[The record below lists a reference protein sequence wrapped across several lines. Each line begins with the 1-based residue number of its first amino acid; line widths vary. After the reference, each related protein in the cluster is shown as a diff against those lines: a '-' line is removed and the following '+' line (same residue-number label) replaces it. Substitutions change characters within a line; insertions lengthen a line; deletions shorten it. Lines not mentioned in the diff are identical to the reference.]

1 MHVAH
6 FRLQN
11 SPSKLEIAVAWTALL
26 KDYVGSSSVSF
37 LATGYTSLDDPTCIS
52 LQIDEQE
59 KIDQLSKSLQA
70 QLSQPSLS
78 TTIDELSAFQ
88 THLHIDNKHSQ
99 KTNGHT
105 HWKETDH
112 SNGDNFSRLS
122 NSNID
127 LTVKCTILDHE
138 KEVKVVAIP
147 HTTLSSSAQALRI
160 LHQFEHT
167 LRQVNALAEKSEHL
181 VYEIDTASEWD
192 INSVWKWNST
202 VSTPEP
208 RTVLDVFAEH
218 VARRPNFPAVNAW
231 DGDFTYAELDD
242 LSTVF
247 GLRLANEVALGPGN
261 IVPLCFEKS
270 KWTPVAMLSVIKT
283 GAAFTLIDENLPNDR
298 LRQIAKLVKQ
308 ETILAL
314 SSGSQK
320 HRAQLMASRVI
331 IVDSN
336 FLETTYAL
344 STKARAQIHATPDSL
359 LYIVFTSGSTGV
371 PKAIMLSHNNMCTF
385 VTLSGALSDLTPRS
399 RILALSSYA
408 YDVSL
413 GDAFISL
420 LTGACLCIP
429 SSWECKNNVDQV
441 VENYKVTRLMTTPS
455 ISKTLRPSDSP
466 SLEVLVLCGEPC
478 SEDALARWR
487 GSRTRIINS
496 YGPAECTVETV
507 ANYNV
512 LMSRKPNVIG
522 KGLGACW
529 IVDPVDHGRLAPVGG
544 IGELVLEGPL
554 VGLGYLHDEE
564 TTKKKFLDHAPWLEN
579 GLPGLANERKARLY
593 RSGDLVRYTDDGD
606 IEYIG
611 RGDLQVKIRGQRVEL
626 GEVSAHLQEFIPS
639 SIQWCPEVVK
649 LESGAELLVVFLV
662 INTTNESKDQIS
674 KRLRTLVDRV
684 NTELQTRLPPSM
696 VPSAYAQIDSIPLSL
711 SGKVDHRRLKQL
723 GLSLPTS
730 QWIVWQNKPLAE
742 PSTNGSSYSPLNDEK
757 LSNGKYRVNGSP
769 RDSREVKDPQNRNE
783 VNSQEQH
790 NKLERLKRVW
800 SDILHVDIT
809 LIHDSD
815 TFFAHGG
822 ESLSAI
828 KVVSA
833 ASKVGIQLDVAT
845 IFGYPQ
851 LSVLSTKAKWS
862 QASFPEP
869 LARFSLVNSKD
880 GLTEISSLCGIEID
894 DIEDAYPCTPLQE
907 GLISA
912 ESSNSTN
919 YVGRG
924 TFALPKDIDIERFA
938 QAWQRVTGVHSILR
952 TRIVDT
958 DSNGLLQV
966 VLRDGPVFGGIQTQ
980 PLASYL
986 KDDSQKKLGLGTE
999 LCRWGIVRHLGL
1011 SYLVL
1016 TMHHAIYD
1024 GWTLPRLGQEVFRAY
1039 SGVRIQPS
1047 VGFNVFVKHV
1057 MSIPYKQA
1065 EEFWTHQL
1073 ANPERAASFPPLRN
1087 GVREPRADSVVSK
1100 SVHVPSNANQ
1110 DTSIPSL
1117 LRAAWALLVSKLS
1130 GNDDVVFGAT
1140 VSGRNVAI
1148 HGIEDLLSPTIST
1161 IPVRVRIESSDS
1173 VNNFVKAVQNQALE
1187 AMPFEN
1193 LGLHNIRR
1201 FNATTREGSKFQTL
1215 FIVDPP
1221 GESIINISKSL
1232 SPSAQELKETLEQLD
1247 DTLSATL
1254 SNFNEYS
1261 LMIIITQK
1269 NEQLQIK
1276 ASYDSRILNHADA
1289 NLLLDQFVN
1298 VAEQLG
1304 RSNNVKHSLRDLKL
1318 ASVSD
1323 IEKIWQWNEYISPGV
1338 KESVHRII
1346 GKTISLQP
1354 EAQAIAAWDGNA
1366 NFSEL
1371 DELSSNLC
1379 YSLQRKGIG
1388 RGSLVPICMEKSMWA
1403 TVAMLAI
1410 LKTGAA
1416 FVAMD
1421 IISQPKKRLEI
1432 IVDQIKATCI
1442 VTTSQTTDLA
1452 KQLCEEVI
1460 VCDHKSQY
1468 LTVGTNDTFKQDA
1481 QSQPSDTAF
1490 VVFTSGSTGIP
1501 KGIIITHENFS
1512 TTIAHHAREL
1522 KLTKDSRI
1530 FDFASYSFDIA
1541 VHNALMALSVG
1552 GCLCIPSEQDR
1563 KNDIEG
1569 SFKRLQA
1576 NWADITPSVARL
1588 IDPSAVPALQTLVLS
1603 GEVVSKDIVQKWGKK
1618 VHLINAYGPAECQ
1631 ICTVNG
1637 TIAGGDNAA
1646 DIGRGVACATW
1657 IVDIGTNNL
1666 TPIGAIGELVIE
1678 GPIVSPGYLNDSNH
1692 SFIRDPLWL
1701 TEGSTSVPGRK
1712 GFVYRTGDLARYR
1725 PNGTI
1730 VYMGRA
1736 SMQAKLHGQRIE
1748 LSEVEFYVKKAD
1760 TSLKEVIADVVD
1772 IGGTN
1777 ILTAFIV
1784 ASNDGH
1790 AMSLEKDVTLTVE
1803 PIPPPPG
1810 LNRALKSDLPSY
1822 MIPGLFLQIS
1832 HIPLTTTRKVDRNL
1846 LKERVS
1852 GISRDQIHDLTRY
1865 EAGTGE
1871 TTLTPQQL
1879 DLAQIWSNV
1888 LKTDIAKIAG
1898 HSDFFQLGGDSISA
1912 MRLVKYS
1919 QKMGLSF
1926 TVADVF
1932 RHSQLQELS
1941 SLVTEVVEKESIANK
1956 IQPFSLVPGKSVDS
1970 LVSTAAT
1977 VCNVSRDAIMDVY
1990 PCTAFQEAVF
2000 ALTASNLSAYVQH
2013 TLLRF
2018 GDDLNIERVLE
2029 AWNAVIGATDILR
2042 TRIVQSEDAQLFQVV
2057 VRQKEQPWKWYSS
2070 TKEYIHKI
2078 AKIPMG
2084 LGNELSRFGVVHDN
2098 STTPPS
2104 YVLIWT
2110 MHHAV
2115 YDAWTMDII
2124 LRQVSDYYHSQ
2135 GLNTITPSYNIF
2147 VDFLQRQEGTSAKWW
2162 RNYLSGASNA
2172 SFFPKTPMSLVGSS
2186 INSLTRKEFDL
2197 PQIIPPGYSPAVL
2210 LRAAW
2215 AIVMARHT
2223 SSEAVVFGETR
2234 LGRNIPV
2241 KDMDK
2246 IPGPTIASAPIL
2258 LRVDREQAIKSLL
2271 DTVRE
2276 DGLQMQE
2283 FEHLGLQNISRVSED
2298 ARAACNFQTL
2308 LVFLEAED
2316 RVDGDS
2322 IFRVDDTIDDI
2333 RNFNNNHLLIYLS
2346 LTRTSLVT
2354 QAVFQEHAISKGYVD
2369 LVLNQL
2375 HSTFFAICDLP
2386 LHTLVREL
2394 DVASEQDLAQ
2404 IWEWNATPAKTV
2416 DAFIHELIAQNA
2428 QDHPDKLAVVGHD
2441 GQMTYKQ
2448 LDQYSNNLA
2457 AQLIARGVGLNTFVP
2472 LCFEK
2477 SFLVP
2482 AAMLAVIKT
2491 GAAFWVMD
2499 VSYPESRLKLI
2510 TEALGAQLLL
2520 SSPSQVALA
2529 QRLGKDVLA
2538 VNENSYQD
2546 DSALKTHPIIEAS
2559 PRDTDRL
2566 MYVCFT
2572 SGSTGVPKGVK
2583 VTHKNLAS
2591 AAVAQTQEL
2600 DFDCEDRVYDF
2611 SSHAFDANI
2620 WHFYLGF
2627 VMGACVCIPS
2637 LEERTSNL
2645 AGSITAF
2652 KSTALFLTPSVAR
2665 TLDPKDVP
2673 TVKRLY
2679 LGGEAVTPLDVSMW
2693 KDSLELWGAYGPT
2706 ETTPLCIF
2714 TRLFTP
2720 ESASNIGRGVGV
2732 RSWVVNPSNHEEL
2745 VAIGA
2750 VGEMVNEGPL
2760 VTSGYHNL
2768 PEKTAKVFI
2777 EDPEFLQLGFKSRW
2791 GRRGRLYK
2799 TGDLVRYCYDGT
2811 LQYLGRADTQVKLR
2825 GQRVE
2830 FGEIEYHLKRA
2841 LPHVSTICDVVVHPS
2856 SGRPMLVAF
2865 CALSAADTLDK
2876 HSTRVYL
2883 SKQLPPYMVPEFF
2896 FRIADIPRNKS
2907 GKVDRLNLRELGPE
2921 LLLTSTEQENESGV
2935 ECLHGPLTENE
2946 TLLGALWATC
2956 LGQQN
2961 ILLSPDTDFVEVG
2974 GDSIA
2979 AMKLSNLSR
2988 KQDLGL
2994 TIADI
2999 ITYSK
3004 LSAMALRISSLQT
3017 SSNSPAPFCMINSSN
3032 HEKILANAASIC
3044 GVSVEDVEDIY
3055 PSTPL
3060 QIELVALTLKQPQ
3073 AYMKRSVYEV
3083 PAKVNVEKLVQA
3095 WDVVIQTNGI
3105 LRTRFVEVENLGLV
3119 QVVIKGHTWNRHDS
3133 LQSYIDFSTASNRDL
3148 GSPLCQLG
3156 IISDTDSS
3164 KIAWTI
3170 HHALYDEWSTLII
3183 DEQLRRAYYERTIQR
3198 PPSFNAVVGYI
3209 TSQDRGK
3216 GQEFWKT
3223 RLSGCRSAN
3232 VYPQLPSA
3240 NYQVQPSEVFNRTIR
3255 PGGGSVRSLQA
3266 TIHAAWAIVVSKIS
3280 GSTDVV
3286 FAATLA
3292 GRNIPVEGVEQVVG
3306 PTITPVPIRVQ
3317 LRNENQKTLELVDEV
3332 EKDTAD
3338 MSPYQHIGIKNI
3350 EQINEDT
3357 RAACKVQTLI
3367 VITPSSK
3374 SSSEDDDAIKTSTY
3388 DVESKEGEAFHTF
3401 ALVLFVYPSK
3411 THLDLQVVYDP
3422 ATLKRREIERL
3433 TGRLE
3438 SVISSLNKNVPVS
3451 EIDGLGNE
3459 DLEDVLKWNSN
3470 VPPSSS
3476 RLLHEVILGSAIDY
3490 DEQLAIDAWDSKL
3503 SYSQLGKMS
3512 SALSVH
3518 LQTHGVGR
3526 GSVIP
3531 ILSPKS
3537 GYVPVAALA
3546 VLKTGAAFLPLDST
3560 QPLNRLVA
3568 VVNQVKPKVILAAGS
3583 VRELATN
3590 LAEHI
3595 VLIDTFLQSISGRA
3609 EEFRHSH
3616 TIDLDDNAC
3625 ILFTSGTTGTPK
3637 GVMQTHRALSS
3648 AVQHQTTESGFT
3660 EKTRAFEFPSY
3671 SFDVSWNM
3679 IFKVLSV
3686 GGTLV
3691 VPSEEERQND
3701 LSGAL
3706 IRSAAT
3712 LTELTASVAR
3722 LLDPREIPDL
3732 ETLILSGE
3740 PVDLREFEKWKPRT
3754 RVVICYGPSECT
3766 SVATMNPGI
3775 DTGSAHAGIGKG
3787 AACVVWI
3794 VDPQNYCRLMPVG
3807 AVGEILI
3814 EGPIVGKGYYGN
3826 EVLTSRSYLSLELP
3840 KLQPAS
3846 DRRQVVGPRKGFLS
3860 GDLARYDEDGNIHF
3874 VSRKDLQVKLHGQRI
3889 ELEEVQY
3896 HVAKLLAGHVGP
3908 VACCILGQ
3916 SSSGKDQRL
3925 AAFLVND
3932 KRDTSGICEFLS
3944 PRQTTVNALEGLD
3957 KRIAD
3962 VLPKY
3967 MVPSVYYF
3975 ITTLPRTHNG
3985 KIDRKRLME
3994 LADTAEADHVY
4005 RGRTTQ
4011 ETIRRNPSTPNEKAM
4026 QELWAAVLGTSAE
4039 DIGADDNFFDLN
4051 GDSISAMK
4059 LVASSRKMG
4068 FDLRVADIFATP
4080 KLSDLAVNFEK
4091 RGRRWTPGL
4100 FNMQPFQLLGGS
4112 PDIGSIRSEVAI
4124 KCGIDAH
4131 EKIEDVYPCTPLQ
4144 ESMLAATIRYPG
4156 SFTSMRLY
4164 RVPNNVDENRLRSAW
4179 ARVAHVHRILR
4190 TRLVDLDSYGVSQV
4204 VINEQSLSWDS
4215 YGSMHAFLQ
4224 QADKIHMGPA
4234 TRLTRWAFIYGH
4246 DKERY
4251 LVWTIHHATY
4261 DGWTLPLIEAEVSR
4275 AYSGQRLDIDP
4286 VDIRPLVNYIL
4297 TQKNEDSKA
4306 FWARQLAGAEDSVVF
4321 PSLPSHNYDPKP
4333 ATYLEKTIA
4342 TDVSATS
4349 GNTGLSGLLY
4359 GSWAAIVSHVTGNQ
4373 TVSLGT
4379 ILTGRNA
4386 PIDGID
4392 KVIGPAVTTVPILID
4407 VDKKLKVREF
4417 VARIQDMTARWIPH
4431 EHLGIQAIRSI
4442 DETCRSACSF
4452 QTVLVIQPPRRSQSV
4467 ENAGKTDRIM
4477 EDVDETEVEGFP
4489 NQHSVLNQ
4497 YGLMM
4502 EVVPID
4508 NTITVRASFDSAL
4521 ISSTQV
4527 DRLINLWEYMIQQ
4540 ISAILQ
4546 TKLHDTV
4553 ASLNYTSAQDLSD
4566 IWAWNKN
4573 VPQPTGPDRFV
4584 CQDIQSIAH
4593 QQPDALAIDAWD
4605 GRMTYKRL
4613 DVLSS
4618 RLAHHLLNSGVSRG
4632 DFVPLLF
4639 RKSLW
4644 ANVAMLAVLK
4654 AGGSFVPLD
4663 ADHPEGHL
4671 RAIMQPLSARFILC
4685 SAKTRDRAARLARNA
4700 IIVDSTLDGYQHASK
4715 TIDQSPDIALPT
4727 AHDIAYAVFTSGS
4740 TGAAKG
4746 VRITHENL
4754 ATAIHYQ
4761 AGAEGYQL
4769 NKHTRSLD
4777 SSSYSFDACLC
4788 NFFYTV
4794 TRGGC
4799 LCVPSDETL
4808 KGDIGSF
4815 INAFHVN
4822 WAQLVPSVAR
4832 TLDPEHLPNLKA
4844 LVLTGEALGK
4854 FDIERWAHRV
4864 RLVNAYGPTECTIL
4878 CAISSQISDASQ
4890 LGSIGGG
4897 RGANLWLTEIG
4908 NPNKLA
4914 AVGAVGEILIEGP
4927 IVGAGYLGPY
4937 QYPLVENPSWLVS
4950 GRGNIPGRLGTLF
4963 RTGDQARY
4971 AEDGSILFIGRIG
4984 SEIKLRGQRVELAA
4998 IEYVVSSYIPRELE
5012 FAAEIVQV
5020 NMGATKGH
5028 ERQMLVVFV
5037 GASVS
5042 LEAQEKPLDE
5052 SLQRLVPELKSWL
5065 DAQLPV
5071 YLQPEAFVACP
5082 AIPKTS
5088 SGKTDRRRLREL
5100 GTQIRLSQLTWIRG
5114 DIEKPIHTP
5123 PSSTIESLLA
5133 ALWSEVLGIDSTTI
5147 SREDDFFQLGG
5158 DSLGVMRLT
5167 TKAHERGL
5175 ALKTSDVFTSSKLA
5189 LLAKRINQLDGT
5201 NVTYKP
5207 YSLAR
5212 DIQDVRSFIQTH
5224 IVPVLKID
5232 ASEVEDI
5239 LPANGF
5245 QVDYMHSQEEPLGL
5259 QYAYIDIG
5267 PGISWT
5273 KLIIACRTVV
5283 QTFQNLRSR
5292 FVHHQGKYYQ
5302 IILRDAPLAVEEVA
5316 TTEQITTFSNR
5327 FCPADGRM
5335 AHLSDIFT
5343 KMTLV
5348 HTGSDRRRVIL
5359 RLSHMQNDGW
5369 CTVRILQSLATAF
5382 NHGIVEKTPDWTSL
5396 LHYRDQTA
5404 QASHLYWQRILNKA
5418 PNLTS
5423 PLVYKPGGDQV
5434 RTLRSYALP
5443 YFHDAEDNRRTRPT
5457 VVVNVAW
5464 ALVLQKL
5471 ANVQD
5476 AVFGNVT
5483 TGRNGSMP
5491 GLDSV
5496 VGPCV
5501 NMLPFRLQLNT
5512 DSSNTT
5518 RRQQILDLV
5527 EASAQ
5532 QVDERTA
5539 YEGLDWTDLVEKS
5552 TTWPSGTRYTSAVH
5566 FRNMAF
5572 EPELR
5577 LGNEKVVVTWYEL
5590 VARPHWTTVLVY
5602 PEDNVLR
5609 LWLLANPAEIGE
5621 DGADEILQML
5631 STYCEE
5637 IVKELRS

>member
-1 MHVAH
+1 MHVAY

-11 SPSKLEIAVAWTALL
+11 NPSKLEIAVAWTVLL

-37 LATGYTSLDDPTCIS
+37 LATGYTSLDNPNFIS
-52 LQIDEQE
+52 LHIDEQE
-59 KIDQLSKSLQA
+59 RIDQLSKSLQA

-78 TTIDELSAFQ
+78 TTIDELPAFQ
-88 THLHIDNKHSQ
+88 THLHIDNKHSEQ
-99 KTNGHT
+99 TKSHR
-105 HWKETDH
+105 HLKETDH
-112 SNGDNFSRLS
+112 SNGDNITRLS
-122 NSNID
+122 NSKID

-138 KEVKVVAIP
+138 QEVKVVAIP

-160 LHQFEHT
+160 LHQFEHV
-167 LRQVNALAEKSEHL
+167 LRQVNNLTEQSGHL
-181 VYEIDTASEWD
+181 VYKIDTASEWD

-202 VSTPEP
+202 VPTPES
-208 RTVLDVFAEH
+208 RTALDVFAEH
-218 VARRPNFPAVNAW
+218 VAHRPNSLAVNAW
-231 DGDFTYAELDD
+231 DGDFTYAELDS
-242 LSTVF
+242 LSTEF
-247 GLRLANEVALGPGN
+247 SLRLANEVSLGPGN

-336 FLETTYAL
+336 FLETTYPP
-344 STKARAQIHATPDSL
+344 STKTRAQIHVTPDSL

-487 GSRTRIINS
+487 GSHTRIINS

-512 LMSRKPNVIG
+512 LMSKKPNVIG

-544 IGELVLEGPL
+544 VGELVLEGPL
-554 VGLGYLHDEE
+554 VGLGYLHDGE
-564 TTKKKFLDHAPWLEN
+564 TTRKKFLDHAPWLEN

-626 GEVSAHLQEFIPS
+626 GEVSAHLQEFIPP

-662 INTTNESKDQIS
+662 VNTTDEPKDQIS

-696 VPSAYAQIDSIPLSL
+696 VPSAYAEIDSVPLSL

-730 QWIVWQNKPLAE
+730 QWIVWQNKPVAE
-742 PSTNGSSYSPLNDEK
+742 PSTNGSSYSPINDKK
-757 LSNGKYRVNGSP
+757 LSNENGPVNGST
-769 RDSREVKDPQNRNE
+769 RGSREITIPQNGNG

-790 NKLERLKRVW
+790 NKLETLKRVW
-800 SDILHVDIT
+800 SDILHVDIKS
-809 LIHDSD
+809 IHDSD
-815 TFFAHGG
+815 TFFSHGG
-822 ESLSAI
+822 ESLTAI
-828 KVVSA
+828 KFVSA

-851 LSVLSTKAKWS
+851 LSALSIKAKWS
-862 QASFPEP
+862 YVSFLEP
-869 LARFSLVNSKD
+869 LVRFSLLNSKD
-880 GLTEISSLCGIEID
+880 GLTEISSLYGIEID

-912 ESSNSTN
+912 ESLNSTN

-938 QAWQRVTGVHSILR
+938 QAWQRVTAVHSILR

-958 DSNGLLQV
+958 ESNGLLQV

-986 KDDSQKKLGLGTE
+986 KEDSQNKLGLGTE

-1039 SGVRIQPS
+1039 NGVRIQPS
-1047 VGFNVFVKHV
+1047 VGFNIFVKHV
-1057 MSIPYKQA
+1057 MSISYKQA
-1065 EEFWTHQL
+1065 EEFWTRQL
-1073 ANPERAASFPPLRN
+1073 ADPERTAAFPPLRN

-1130 GNDDVVFGAT
+1130 GNDDVIFGAT

-1161 IPVRVRIESSDS
+1161 IPVRVRIDSNDS
-1173 VNNFVKAVQNQALE
+1173 VSTFVRAVQNQALE

-1201 FNATTREGSKFQTL
+1201 FNATTRDGSKFQTL

-1221 GESIINISKSL
+1221 GECSIDISKSL
-1232 SPSAQELKETLEQLD
+1232 SPSDQELKETLEQLD
-1247 DTLSATL
+1247 DTLSAAL

-1261 LMIIITQK
+1261 LMIIIMQK

-1304 RSNNVKHSLRDLKL
+1304 CSNNVKRSLRDLKL
-1318 ASVSD
+1318 AGISD

-1338 KESVHRII
+1338 KESVHHII
-1346 GKTISLQP
+1346 GQTISLHP
-1354 EAQAIAAWDGNA
+1354 EAQAIAAWDGSA
-1366 NFSEL
+1366 SFSEL
-1371 DELSSNLC
+1371 DKLSSNLC
-1379 YSLQRKGIG
+1379 YSLQSKGIG

-1410 LKTGAA
+1410 LKTGAG

-1421 IISQPKKRLEI
+1421 IISQPKKRLKI
-1432 IVDQIKATCI
+1432 IVDQINATCI

-1452 KQLCEEVI
+1452 RQLCEEVI

-1468 LTVGTNDTFKQDA
+1468 LTIGTNDTFKQDA

-1490 VVFTSGSTGIP
+1490 VVFTSGSTGVP

-1552 GCLCIPSEQDR
+1552 GCLCIPSEEDR

-1569 SFKRLQA
+1569 SFKRLKA

-1588 IDPSAVPALQTLVLS
+1588 IDPSAIPGLETLVLS
-1603 GEVVSKDIVQKWGKK
+1603 GEAVSKDIVQTWGKK

-1637 TIAGGDNAA
+1637 TIAGVDNAA
-1646 DIGRGVACATW
+1646 DIGLGVACATW
-1657 IVDIGTNNL
+1657 IVDLGTDNL

-1692 SFIRDPLWL
+1692 SFIRDPSWL

-1712 GFVYRTGDLARYR
+1712 GHLYRTGDLARYR

-1736 SMQAKLHGQRIE
+1736 STQAKLHGQRIE

-1772 IGGTN
+1772 VGGTN
-1777 ILTAFIV
+1777 ILTAFVV

-1790 AMSLEKDVTLTVE
+1790 VMSLEKDVTLTVG
-1803 PIPPPPG
+1803 PIPPPLG

-1832 HIPLTTTRKVDRNL
+1832 HIPLSTTRKVDRNL
-1846 LKERVS
+1846 LKERAS
-1852 GISRDQIHDLTRY
+1852 SISWEQIRELTRH
-1865 EAGTGE
+1865 EADAGE
-1871 TTLTPQQL
+1871 TTLTPRQL
-1879 DLAQIWSNV
+1879 DLAQIWSSV
-1888 LKTDIAKIAG
+1888 LKTDIAKITA

-1932 RHSQLQELS
+1932 RHSQLQELT
-1941 SLVTEVVEKESIANK
+1941 SLVTEVVEKESIANI
-1956 IQPFSLVPGKSVDS
+1956 IQPFSLVSGKSVDS

-2000 ALTASNLSAYVQH
+2000 ALTASNSSAYVQH

-2018 GDDLNIERVLE
+2018 GNDLNIERVLG
-2029 AWNAVIGATDILR
+2029 AWYAVIGATSILR
-2042 TRIVQSEDAQLFQVV
+2042 TRLVQSEDAQLFQVV
-2057 VRQKEQPWKWYSS
+2057 VRQKDQLWNWYSS
-2070 TKEYIHKI
+2070 TEEYIRET
-2078 AKIPMG
+2078 AKVPME
-2084 LGNELSRFGVVHDN
+2084 LGNELSRFGVVRDN

-2104 YVLIWT
+2104 YILIWT

-2124 LRQVSDYYHSQ
+2124 LRQVSEYYQSQ
-2135 GLNTITPSYNIF
+2135 SLYTITPSYNIF

-2172 SFFPKTPMSLVGSS
+2172 SFFPKTPMSLVGNSV
-2186 INSLTRKEFDL
+2186 NSLTRKEFDL
-2197 PQIIPPGYSPAVL
+2197 PRIIPPGYSPAVL

-2234 LGRNIPV
+2234 LGRNVPV
-2241 KDMDK
+2241 KDMEK

-2258 LRVDREQAIKSLL
+2258 LNVDREQAIKSLL

-2276 DGLQMQE
+2276 DGIQMQE
-2283 FEHLGLQNISRVSED
+2283 FEHLGLQNISRVSDD

-2354 QAVFQEHAISKGYVD
+2354 QAVFREHAVSRGYVD

-2375 HSTFFAICDLP
+2375 HSTFSAICDLP

-2394 DVASEQDLAQ
+2394 DVASEQDLTQ
-2404 IWEWNATPAKTV
+2404 IWEWNATPAQTV

-2428 QDHPDKLAVVGHD
+2428 QKHPDKLAVVGHD
-2441 GQMTYKQ
+2441 GQMTYKE

-2457 AQLIARGVGLNTFVP
+2457 AQLIARGVGINTFVP

-2482 AAMLAVIKT
+2482 AAI
-2491 GAAFWVMD
+2491 
-2499 VSYPESRLKLI
+2499 LKLI
-2510 TEALGAQLLL
+2510 TEALGAHLLL
-2520 SSPSQVALA
+2520 SSPSQVVLA
-2529 QRLGKDVLA
+2529 QRLGKNVLV
-2538 VNENSYQD
+2538 VNENTYQD
-2546 DSALKTHPIIEAS
+2546 DGALETHPIIEAS

-2591 AAVAQTQEL
+2591 AAVAQTREL
-2600 DFDCEDRVYDF
+2600 DFVCEDRVYDF

-2620 WHFYLGF
+2620 WHFYLGL
-2627 VMGACVCIPS
+2627 VVGACVCIPS

-2665 TLDPKDVP
+2665 TIDPKDVP

-2714 TRLFTP
+2714 TRLFAP
-2720 ESASNIGRGVGV
+2720 ESASNIGRGIGV
-2732 RSWVVNPSNHEEL
+2732 RSWVVNPSNHDEL

-2768 PEKTAKVFI
+2768 PKKTAQVFI
-2777 EDPEFLQLGFKSRW
+2777 EDPEFLQRGFKRSR

-2811 LQYLGRADTQVKLR
+2811 IQYLGRADTQVKLR

-2841 LPHVSTICDVVVHPS
+2841 LPHVSTICDVVVHPF

-2865 CALSAADTLDK
+2865 CALSAADSLDK

-2883 SKQLPPYMVPEFF
+2883 SKRLPPYMVPEFF
-2896 FRIADIPRNKS
+2896 FRIEDIPRNKS
-2907 GKVDRLNLRELGPE
+2907 GKVDRLNLRELGPK
-2921 LLLTSTEQENESGV
+2921 LLLASTEQDNEGGV
-2935 ECLHGPLTENE
+2935 EYLHGPLTENE
-2946 TLLGALWATC
+2946 TILGALWATS
-2956 LGQQN
+2956 LGQKD
-2961 ILLSPDTDFVEVG
+2961 ILLSPDTDFVDVG

-2988 KQDLGL
+2988 KQDIGL

-2999 ITYSK
+2999 IKHSK
-3004 LSAMALRISSLQT
+3004 LSAMALSISSLQT
-3017 SSNSPAPFCMINSSN
+3017 SSNSPAPFSMINSSN
-3032 HEKILANAASIC
+3032 REKILANTAATC
-3044 GVSVEDVEDIY
+3044 GVSVEDIEDIY

-3083 PAKVNVEKLVQA
+3083 PAKVDVEKLVQA
-3095 WDVVIQTNGI
+3095 WEVVIKINAI
-3105 LRTRFVEVENLGLV
+3105 LRTRFVEVENIGLV
-3119 QVVIKGHTWNRHDS
+3119 QVVVKGHTWNKHDS
-3133 LQSYIDFSTASNRDL
+3133 LQSYIDSSIASNRDL
-3148 GSPLCQLG
+3148 GSPLCQLA
-3156 IISDTDSS
+3156 IIRDTDSS

-3183 DEQLRRAYYERTIQR
+3183 DEQLRRAYQERTIQR
-3198 PPSFNAVVGYI
+3198 PPSFNAVVAYI

-3223 RLSGCRSAN
+3223 RLSGCSSVN

-3240 NYQVQPSEVFNRTIR
+3240 HYQVQPSQVFNCTIR
-3255 PGGGSVRSLQA
+3255 PDSGSVRNLQA
-3266 TIHAAWAIVVSKIS
+3266 KVHAAWALVVSKIS
-3280 GSTDVV
+3280 GSNDVV

-3306 PTITPVPIRVQ
+3306 PTITPVPIRIQ
-3317 LRNENQKTLELVDEV
+3317 LQNENQKTLELLDGV

-3338 MSPYQHIGIKNI
+3338 MSPYQHMGIKNI

-3374 SSSEDDDAIKTSTY
+3374 SSSEDANAIKTSTY
-3388 DVESKEGEAFHTF
+3388 DVESKEGGAFHTF

-3422 ATLKRREIERL
+3422 AIFNRREIERL

-3438 SVISSLNKNVPVS
+3438 SVIYSFNKNVLVS
-3451 EIDGLGNE
+3451 EIDGLGRE
-3459 DLEDVLKWNSN
+3459 DLEDILKWNSN

-3476 RLLHEVILGSAIDY
+3476 RLLHEVILGSAIDNAKK
-3490 DEQLAIDAWDSKL
+3490 LAIDAWDSKL

-3512 SALSVH
+3512 GALSMH
-3518 LQTHGVGR
+3518 LHNHGVGR

-3546 VLKTGAAFLPLDST
+3546 VLKTGAAFLPLDSK

-3568 VVNQVKPKVILAAGS
+3568 VIDQVKPKVILAAGS
-3583 VRELATN
+3583 VRELATS
-3590 LAEHI
+3590 LAGDI
-3595 VLIDTFLQSISGRA
+3595 VLIEACLEPISGKA
-3609 EEFRHSH
+3609 EQFRHSD
-3616 TIDLDDNAC
+3616 IANIDDNAC

-3648 AVQHQTTESGFT
+3648 AVQYQTAESGFT
-3660 EKTRAFEFPSY
+3660 EKTRAFEFASY

-3679 IFKVLSV
+3679 IFKVLTV

-3691 VPSEEERQND
+3691 VPSEEERHND

-3722 LLDPREIPDL
+3722 LLDPGQLPDL

-3740 PVDLREFEKWKPRT
+3740 PVDLREFEEWKPRA
-3754 RVVICYGPSECT
+3754 RVVVCYGPSECT

-3775 DTGSAHAGIGKG
+3775 GASSADAGIGKG

-3794 VDPQNYCRLMPVG
+3794 VDPQNYRRLMPVG

-3826 EVLTSRSYLSLELP
+3826 ETLTSRSYLSLELP

-3846 DRRQVVGPRKGFLS
+3846 EKIQVIGPRKGFLS

-3896 HVAKLLAGHVGP
+3896 HVSKLLVGHVGP
-3908 VACCILGQ
+3908 VVCCILGQ
-3916 SSSGKDQRL
+3916 SGSGEDQRL

-3932 KRDTSGICEFLS
+3932 KRDTKGICQFLS
-3944 PRQTTVNALEGLD
+3944 PKQTTVNALEGLD
-3957 KRIAD
+3957 ERIGA

-3994 LADTAEADHVY
+3994 LADTAEAEHVY
-4005 RGRTTQ
+4005 RGRTTRK
-4011 ETIRRNPSTPNEKAM
+4011 TIRRNPSTPNEKAM

-4039 DIGADDNFFDLN
+4039 HIGADDSFFDLN

-4059 LVASSRKMG
+4059 LVASARKLG

-4091 RGRRWTPGL
+4091 RDKKWTSGS
-4100 FNMQPFQLLGGS
+4100 FSMQPFQLLGGS
-4112 PDIGSIRSEVAI
+4112 PDIESIRSEVAV

-4164 RVPNNVDENRLRSAW
+4164 RVPNNVDESRLRAAW
-4179 ARVAHVHRILR
+4179 TRVAHVHRILR
-4190 TRLVDLDSYGVSQV
+4190 TRLVDLHNYGVSQV
-4204 VINEQSLSWDS
+4204 IINEDSIAWDS
-4215 YGSMHAFLQ
+4215 YDSMHAFLQ

-4234 TRLTRWAFIYGH
+4234 TRLTRWAFIYGP

-4261 DGWTLPLIEAEVSR
+4261 DGWTLQLIEDDVR
-4275 AYSGQRLDIDP
+4275 KAYSGQRLDIDP

-4297 TQKNEDSKA
+4297 TQRKEDSKA

-4342 TDVSATS
+4342 ADVSATS

-4359 GSWAAIVSHVTGNQ
+4359 GSWAAIVSHITGNQ

-4407 VDKKLKVREF
+4407 VNMKLKVREF
-4417 VARIQDMTARWIPH
+4417 VARIQDMTACWIPH

-4442 DETCRSACSF
+4442 DETCRAACSF
-4452 QTVLVIQPPRRSQSV
+4452 QTVLVIQPPRRSQNV
-4467 ENAGKTDRIM
+4467 ENGGKRDHIM

-4508 NTITVRASFDSAL
+4508 NTITVRASFDSTL

-4540 ISAILQ
+4540 ISSILQ
-4546 TKLHDTV
+4546 TGLLDTV

-4573 VPQPTGPDRFV
+4573 APQPIGPDRFV
-4584 CQDIQSIAH
+4584 CQAIQSIAH
-4593 QQPDALAIDAWD
+4593 QQPDALALDAWD
-4605 GRMTYKRL
+4605 GSMTYKRL

-4618 RLAHHLLNSGVSRG
+4618 RLAHRLISSGVSRG
-4632 DFVPLLF
+4632 HFVPLLF

-4654 AGGSFVPLD
+4654 AGGAFVPLD

-4671 RAIMQPLSARFILC
+4671 RAIMQPLSANIILC
-4685 SAKTRDRAARLARNA
+4685 AAKTRDRAARLARNA
-4700 IIVDSTLDGYQHASK
+4700 IIVDTALDGSQDASK
-4715 TIDQSPDIALPT
+4715 NIDQAPDIAPPT

-4746 VRITHENL
+4746 VRISHENL

-4769 NKHTRSLD
+4769 NRHTRSLD
-4777 SSSYSFDACLC
+4777 SSSYSFDACVC

-4794 TRGGC
+4794 TQGGC

-4815 INAFHVN
+4815 INTSHVN

-4854 FDIERWAHRV
+4854 SDIEMWAHRV

-4878 CAISSQISDASQ
+4878 CAISSQISDHSQ

-4914 AVGAVGEILIEGP
+4914 TVGAVGEILIEGP

-4971 AEDGSILFIGRIG
+4971 AEDGSIVFIGRIG
-4984 SEIKLRGQRVELAA
+4984 SEIKLRGQRVDLAA
-4998 IEYVVSSYIPRELE
+4998 IEYVVSSHIPRGLE

-5020 NMGATKGH
+5020 NLGATKGH

-5037 GASVS
+5037 GGSVP
-5042 LEAQEKPLDE
+5042 LEGQEKTLDK
-5052 SLQRLVPELKSWL
+5052 SLQRLVPELKSRL

-5071 YLQPEAFVACP
+5071 YLQPEAFVAFP
-5082 AIPKTS
+5082 EIPKTS
-5088 SGKTDRRRLREL
+5088 SGKTDRRRLKEL

-5133 ALWSEVLGIDSTTI
+5133 TLWGEVLGIDSTTI

-5175 ALKTSDVFTSSKLA
+5175 GLKTSDVFTSSKLA

-5201 NVTYKP
+5201 NVAYKP

-5212 DIQDVRSFIQTH
+5212 DIQDVRSFIQKH
-5224 IVPVLKID
+5224 IAPVLKID

-5267 PGISWT
+5267 TKTSWT
-5273 KLIIACRTVV
+5273 KLIAACRTVV
-5283 QTFQNLRSR
+5283 QTFQSLRAR
-5292 FVHHQGKYYQ
+5292 FVNHQGKYYQ
-5302 IILRDAPLAVEEVA
+5302 IILRDAPLAVEEVS

-5327 FCPADGRM
+5327 FCPADGHL
-5335 AHLSDIFT
+5335 AHVSDIFT
-5343 KMTLV
+5343 KITLV

-5369 CTVRILQSLATAF
+5369 CTVRILQSLAAAF
-5382 NHGIVEKTPDWTSL
+5382 NDGIVDETPDWTSL
-5396 LHYRDQTA
+5396 LHYRDQSA
-5404 QASHLYWQRILNKA
+5404 QASHLYWQRILNKSS
-5418 PNLTS
+5418 NLTS

-5512 DSSNTT
+5512 DSPTTT

-5539 YEGLDWTDLVEKS
+5539 HEGLDWTDLVDKS
-5552 TTWPSGTRYTSAVH
+5552 TTWSSGTRYTSAVH

-5572 EPELR
+5572 EPELL

-5602 PEDNVLR
+5602 PEDSVLR
-5609 LWLLANPAEIGE
+5609 LWLLANPSEIGE

>member
-1 MHVAH
+1 MHVSH
-6 FRLQN
+6 FQLQN
-11 SPSKLEIAVAWTALL
+11 SLSKLEIAVAWTVLL
-26 KDYVGSSSVSF
+26 KDYVGSSSLSF
-37 LATGYTSLDDPTCIS
+37 LATGYTSLDEPNFIN
-52 LQIDEQE
+52 LHIDEQE

-78 TTIDELSAFQ
+78 ATIDELSTFK
-88 THLHIDNKHSQ
+88 THLHIDEKHSEQ
-99 KTNGHT
+99 TNGQT
-105 HWKETDH
+105 HLTVTDH
-112 SNGDNFSRLS
+112 SNGGDISRLPS
-122 NSNID
+122 SKID

-138 KEVKVVAIP
+138 QEVKVVAIP
-147 HTTLSSSAQALRI
+147 HPTLSSRAQALRI
-160 LHQFEHT
+160 LHQFEHV
-167 LRQVNALAEKSEHL
+167 LRQVNTITVQSGHL
-181 VYEIDTASEWD
+181 VYKIDTASEWD

-202 VSTPEP
+202 VPTQEP
-208 RTVLDVFAEH
+208 RTALDAFAEH
-218 VARRPNFPAVNAW
+218 VAHCPNSPAVNAW
-231 DGDFTYAELDD
+231 DGNFTYAELDG
-242 LSTVF
+242 LSTAF
-247 GLRLANEVALGPGN
+247 GLRLANEVGLGPGN

-270 KWTPVAMLSVIKT
+270 KWTTVAMLSVIKT

-320 HRAQLMASRVI
+320 HRAQLMASRI
-331 IVDSN
+331 IVVDSN
-336 FLETTYAL
+336 FLETTYPP
-344 STKARAQIHATPDSL
+344 STKTRAQIHVTPDSV

-385 VTLSGALSDLTPRS
+385 VTLSGALSDLTPQS

-413 GDAFISL
+413 GDMFISL

-455 ISKTLRPSDSP
+455 ISKTLRPLDSP

-512 LMSRKPNVIG
+512 LISKKPNVIG

-529 IVDPVDHGRLAPVGG
+529 IVDPVDHDRLAPVGG

-564 TTKKKFLDHAPWLEN
+564 TTRMKFLDHAPWLEN
-579 GLPGLANERKARLY
+579 RLPGLANERKQRLY

-611 RGDLQVKIRGQRVEL
+611 RRDLQVKIRGQRVEL
-626 GEVSAHLQEFIPS
+626 GEVSTHLQEFIPS
-639 SIQWCPEVVK
+639 SIQWCPEVLK
-649 LESGAELLVVFLV
+649 LASGAELLVVFLV
-662 INTTNESKDQIS
+662 INTTDEPKDQIS

-684 NTELQTRLPPSM
+684 NTALQTRLPPSM
-696 VPSAYAQIDSIPLSL
+696 VPSAYAEIDSIPLSL

-723 GLSLPTS
+723 GLSLPPS
-730 QWIVWQNKPLAE
+730 QWIVWQNKPVFE
-742 PSTNGSSYSPLNDEK
+742 PNTNRSSYSPINDK
-757 LSNGKYRVNGSP
+757 KFSNRNGPVEGST
-769 RDSREVKDPQNRNE
+769 RDSREITNPQNGNG

-790 NKLERLKRVW
+790 NMLGTLKRVW
-800 SDILHVDIT
+800 SDVLHVDIKS
-809 LIHDSD
+809 IHDSD

-822 ESLSAI
+822 ESLAAI
-828 KVVSA
+828 KFVSA

-851 LSVLSTKAKWS
+851 LSALSIKAKWS
-862 QASFPEP
+862 YGSFLEP
-869 LARFSLVNSKD
+869 LPRFSLVNSKD
-880 GLTEISSLCGIEID
+880 GLREISSLYGIEMD
-894 DIEDAYPCTPLQE
+894 DIEDVYPCTPLQE

-912 ESSNSTN
+912 ESLNSTN

-924 TFALPKDIDIERFA
+924 TFALPKNIDIERFA
-938 QAWQRVTGVHSILR
+938 QAWQRVTAVHSILR

-958 DSNGLLQV
+958 ESNGLLQV

-980 PLASYL
+980 SLASYL
-986 KDDSQKKLGLGTE
+986 KEESQNKLGLGTE

-1011 SYLVL
+1011 RYLVL

-1024 GWTLPRLGQEVFRAY
+1024 GWTLQRLGQEVFRAY
-1039 SGVRIQPS
+1039 NGVRIQPS

-1057 MSIPYKQA
+1057 MSISYKEA
-1065 EEFWTHQL
+1065 EEFWTRQL
-1073 ANPERAASFPPLRN
+1073 ANPERTAAFPPLRN

-1110 DTSIPSL
+1110 DTSTPSL

-1130 GNDDVVFGAT
+1130 GNDDVTFGAT

-1161 IPVRVRIESSDS
+1161 IPVRLRIDSNDNVRT
-1173 VNNFVKAVQNQALE
+1173 FVRAVQNQALE
-1187 AMPFEN
+1187 AIPFEN

-1221 GESIINISKSL
+1221 EESNIDISKSL
-1232 SPSAQELKETLEQLD
+1232 SPLAQELKETLEQLD

-1276 ASYDSRILNHADA
+1276 ASYDSRILNHVDA

-1304 RSNNVKHSLRDLKL
+1304 HSNNVTRSLRDLKL
-1318 ASVSD
+1318 ASASD
-1323 IEKIWQWNEYISPGV
+1323 IEKIWQWNEYVSPGV
-1338 KESVHRII
+1338 KESVHHII
-1346 GKTISLQP
+1346 GQTINLHP
-1354 EAQAIAAWDGNA
+1354 EAQAIAAWDGSA
-1366 NFSEL
+1366 SFSEL
-1371 DELSSNLC
+1371 DRLSSNLC
-1379 YSLQRKGIG
+1379 HSLQSKGIG

-1410 LKTGAA
+1410 LKTGAG

-1421 IISQPKKRLEI
+1421 IISQPKKRLKI
-1432 IVDQIKATCI
+1432 IVDQINATCV

-1452 KQLCEEVI
+1452 WQLCEEVI
-1460 VCDHKSQY
+1460 VCDHKSQF
-1468 LTVGTNDTFKQDA
+1468 LTVDTNGTFKQDT
-1481 QSQPSDTAF
+1481 QSQPTDTAF
-1490 VVFTSGSTGIP
+1490 VVFTSGSTGVP

-1569 SFKRLQA
+1569 SFRRLRA

-1588 IDPSAVPALQTLVLS
+1588 IDPSAVPGLKTLVLS
-1603 GEVVSKDIVQKWGKK
+1603 GEAVSKDIVHTWGKK

-1637 TIAGGDNAA
+1637 TIAGVDNAA

-1657 IVDIGTNNL
+1657 IVDLGTDNL

-1678 GPIVSPGYLNDSNH
+1678 GSIVSPGYLNDSNH
-1692 SFIRDPLWL
+1692 SFIRDPSWL

-1712 GFVYRTGDLARYR
+1712 GYFYRTGDLARYR
-1725 PNGTI
+1725 HNGTI

-1736 SMQAKLHGQRIE
+1736 STQAKLHGQRIE

-1760 TSLKEVIADVVD
+1760 ILLKEVIADVVD
-1772 IGGTN
+1772 VCGTN

-1784 ASNDGH
+1784 TSNNGH
-1790 AMSLEKDVTLTVE
+1790 VMSLEKDVTLTVE
-1803 PIPPPPG
+1803 PIPPPLG

-1822 MIPGLFLQIS
+1822 MIPGLFLQVS

-1846 LKERVS
+1846 LKERAS
-1852 GISRDQIHDLTRY
+1852 AISWNQIHEVTRK
-1865 EAGTGE
+1865 EADAGE
-1871 TTLTPQQL
+1871 TTLTPRQL
-1879 DLAQIWSNV
+1879 DLAQIWSSV
-1888 LKTDIAKIAG
+1888 LKTDIAKIAA

-1919 QKMGLSF
+1919 QKIGLSI

-1932 RHSQLQELS
+1932 RHSQLRELS
-1941 SLVTEVVEKESIANK
+1941 SQVREVVEKENIANI
-1956 IQPFSLVPGKSVDS
+1956 IQPFSLISGKSVDS
-1970 LVSTAAT
+1970 LVSTAAA
-1977 VCNVSRDAIMDVY
+1977 VCDISRDAIIDVY

-2000 ALTASNLSAYVQH
+2000 ALTANNSSAYVQH

-2018 GDDLNIERVLE
+2018 GDDRNIERVLG
-2029 AWNAVIGATDILR
+2029 AWYAVIGATSILR
-2042 TRIVQSEDAQLFQVV
+2042 TRLIQSEDAQLFQVV
-2057 VRQKEQPWKWYSS
+2057 VRQKEQLWNWYGS
-2070 TKEYIHKI
+2070 TEEYIRET

-2084 LGNELSRFGVVHDN
+2084 LGNELSRFGVVRDN
-2098 STTPPS
+2098 STVPPS

-2124 LRQVSDYYHSQ
+2124 LRQVSEYYQCQS
-2135 GLNTITPSYNIF
+2135 LSTITPSYNIF
-2147 VDFLQRQEGTSAKWW
+2147 VDFLQRQEATSAKWW

-2172 SFFPKTPMSLVGSS
+2172 SFFPKTPIFLVGNSV
-2186 INSLTRKEFDL
+2186 NSLTRKEFDL

-2215 AIVMARHT
+2215 AVVMARHT

-2234 LGRNIPV
+2234 LGRNVPV
-2241 KDMDK
+2241 KDMEK

-2258 LRVDREQAIKSLL
+2258 LRVDREQTVKSLL

-2276 DGLQMQE
+2276 DGIQMQE

-2298 ARAACNFQTL
+2298 AHAACNFQTL

-2316 RVDGDS
+2316 RVEGDS
-2322 IFRVDDTIDDI
+2322 IFQVDDTIDDI
-2333 RNFNNNHLLIYLS
+2333 RNFNNNHLLIYLC
-2346 LTRTSLVT
+2346 LTRTSLMT
-2354 QAVFQEHAISKGYVD
+2354 QAVFREHAISRGYVD

-2375 HSTFFAICDLP
+2375 HSTFSAICDLP
-2386 LHTLVREL
+2386 LHTLVKEL
-2394 DVASEQDLAQ
+2394 DVASEQDLTQ
-2404 IWEWNATPAKTV
+2404 IWEWNATPAETV

-2428 QDHPDKLAVVGHD
+2428 QEHPDKLAVVGHD
-2441 GQMTYKQ
+2441 GQMTYKE
-2448 LDQYSNNLA
+2448 LNQYSNNLA
-2457 AQLIARGVGLNTFVP
+2457 AQLIARGVGLNMFVP

-2499 VSYPESRLKLI
+2499 VSYPESRLKFI
-2510 TEALGAQLLL
+2510 TEALGARLLL
-2520 SSPSQVALA
+2520 SSPSQAVLA
-2529 QRLGKDVLA
+2529 QRLGKDVLV
-2538 VNENSYQD
+2538 VNENTYQD
-2546 DSALKTHPIIEAS
+2546 DSALETHPIIETS
-2559 PRDTDRL
+2559 PRDTERL
-2566 MYVCFT
+2566 VYVCFT

-2591 AAVAQTQEL
+2591 AAVAQTREL
-2600 DFDCEDRVYDF
+2600 DFVCDDRVYDF

-2620 WHFYLGF
+2620 WHFYLSF
-2627 VMGACVCIPS
+2627 VVGACVCIPS

-2679 LGGEAVTPLDVSMW
+2679 LGGEAVTPLDVYMW
-2693 KDSLELWGAYGPT
+2693 KDSLDLWGAYGPT

-2714 TRLFTP
+2714 TRLFAP

-2750 VGEMVNEGPL
+2750 MGEMVNEGPL

-2777 EDPEFLQLGFKSRW
+2777 EDPEFLRRGFKGRW

-2811 LQYLGRADTQVKLR
+2811 IQYLGRADTQVKLR

-2841 LPHVSTICDVVVHPS
+2841 LPHVSTVCDVVIHPS

-2865 CALSAADTLDK
+2865 CALSAADSLDK

-2883 SKQLPPYMVPEFF
+2883 SKRLPPYMVPEFF
-2896 FRIADIPRNKS
+2896 FRISVIPRNKS
-2907 GKVDRLNLRELGPE
+2907 GKVDRHNLRELGPE
-2921 LLLTSTEQENESGV
+2921 LLLTSTEQDNGGGV

-2946 TLLGALWATC
+2946 TILGALWATS
-2956 LGQQN
+2956 LGQKD
-2961 ILLSPDTDFVEVG
+2961 ILLSPDTDFVDIG

-2994 TIADI
+2994 SIADI
-2999 ITYSK
+2999 INHSK
-3004 LSAMALRISSLQT
+3004 LSAMALRISSLQM
-3017 SSNSPAPFCMINSSN
+3017 SSNSPASFSMIHSSN
-3032 HEKILANAASIC
+3032 HEKILAITAATC
-3044 GVSVEDVEDIY
+3044 GVSVEEIEDIY

-3083 PAKVNVEKLVQA
+3083 PAKVDVEKLVQA
-3095 WDVVIQTNGI
+3095 WDVVIRTNAI
-3105 LRTRFVEVENLGLV
+3105 LRTRFVEVENFGLV
-3119 QVVIKGHTWNRHDS
+3119 QVVVKGHTWNKHDS
-3133 LQSYIDFSTASNRDL
+3133 LQSYLDLSTVSSRDL
-3148 GSPLCQLG
+3148 GNPLCQLS
-3156 IISDTDSS
+3156 IIRDTDSS

-3183 DEQLRRAYYERTIQR
+3183 DEQLRRVYQERPIPM
-3198 PPSFNAVVGYI
+3198 PPSFNTVVSYI
-3209 TSQDRGK
+3209 ISQDREK

-3223 RLSGCRSAN
+3223 RLAGYSSVN

-3240 NYQVQPSEVFNRTIR
+3240 YYQVQPSQVFNRTIR
-3255 PGGGSVRSLQA
+3255 PDGGSIRNLQA
-3266 TIHAAWAIVVSKIS
+3266 KVHAAWALVVSKIS
-3280 GSTDVV
+3280 GSKDVV

-3306 PTITPVPIRVQ
+3306 PTITPVPIRIQ
-3317 LRNENQKTLELVDEV
+3317 LQNENQTTLELLDGV

-3338 MSPYQHIGIKNI
+3338 MSPYQHMGIKNI

-3374 SSSEDDDAIKTSTY
+3374 SSSEDADAIKTSTY

-3422 ATLKRREIERL
+3422 EILHRREIERL

-3438 SVISSLNKNVPVS
+3438 SVISSFNKKVLIS
-3451 EIDGLGNE
+3451 EIDSLGKE
-3459 DLEDVLKWNSN
+3459 DLEDILKWNSN

-3476 RLLHEVILGSAIDY
+3476 RLLHKVILGNAINHA
-3490 DEQLAIDAWDSKL
+3490 EKLAIDAWDSKL
-3503 SYSQLGKMS
+3503 SYSQLDEMS
-3512 SALSVH
+3512 GALSMH
-3518 LQTHGVGR
+3518 LHKHGLGR

-3546 VLKTGAAFLPLDST
+3546 VLKTGAAFLPLDSK
-3560 QPLNRLVA
+3560 QPLNRLAA
-3568 VVNQVKPKVILAAGS
+3568 VIDQVKPKVILAAGS

-3590 LAEHI
+3590 LAENI
-3595 VLIDTFLQSISGRA
+3595 VLIETCLEPISGKA
-3609 EEFRHSH
+3609 EQVRHYD
-3616 TIDLDDNAC
+3616 TADIDDNAC

-3648 AVQHQTTESGFT
+3648 AVQYQTAESGFT
-3660 EKTRAFEFPSY
+3660 EKTRAFEFASY

-3679 IFKVLSV
+3679 IFKVLGV

-3722 LLDPREIPDL
+3722 LLDPDQLPDL

-3740 PVDLREFEKWKPRT
+3740 PVDLQ
-3754 RVVICYGPSECT
+3754 CT
-3766 SVATMNPGI
+3766 SVATINPGI
-3775 DTGSAHAGIGKG
+3775 DASSAHAGIGKG
-3787 AACVVWI
+3787 AGCAVWI
-3794 VDPQNYCRLMPVG
+3794 VDPQNYRRLMPVG

-3826 EVLTSRSYLSLELP
+3826 ETLTGRSYLSLELP
-3840 KLQPAS
+3840 NLQPAS
-3846 DRRQVVGPRKGFLS
+3846 EKRQVVDPRKGFLS
-3860 GDLARYDEDGNIHF
+3860 GDLARYGKDGNIHF
-3874 VSRKDLQVKLHGQRI
+3874 ISRKDLQVKLHGQRI

-3896 HVAKLLAGHVGP
+3896 HVGKLLAGLVGP
-3908 VACCILGQ
+3908 VVCCILGQ
-3916 SSSGKDQRL
+3916 ASSGDDQRL
-3925 AAFLVND
+3925 AAFLVNE
-3932 KRDTSGICEFLS
+3932 KRETKGICQFLS
-3944 PRQTTVNALEGLD
+3944 PKQTTISALEGLD
-3957 KRIAD
+3957 ERIGA

-3985 KIDRKRLME
+3985 KIDRKRLRE
-3994 LADTAEADHVY
+3994 LADIAEPEHIY
-4005 RGRTTQ
+4005 RGRTTRK
-4011 ETIRRNPSTPNEKAM
+4011 TIRRNPSTRNEKAM
-4026 QELWAAVLGTSAE
+4026 LELCATVLGTSVE
-4039 DIGADDNFFDLN
+4039 HIGVDDNFFDLN

-4059 LVASSRKMG
+4059 LVAGARKMG

-4091 RGRRWTPGL
+4091 RDKKWTSGS
-4100 FNMQPFQLLGGS
+4100 FNIEPFQLLGGS
-4112 PDIGSIRSEVAI
+4112 PDIKSIRSEVAV
-4124 KCGIDAH
+4124 KCGIDDH

-4144 ESMLAATIRYPG
+4144 ESMLAATIKYPG

-4164 RVPNNVDENRLRSAW
+4164 RVPNNVDESRLRAAW
-4179 ARVAHVHRILR
+4179 TKVAHVHRILR
-4190 TRLVDLDSYGVSQV
+4190 TRLVDLYSYGVSQV
-4204 VINEQSLSWDS
+4204 VVNEQSIVWDS
-4215 YGSMHAFLQ
+4215 YDSMHAFLQ

-4234 TRLTRWAFIYGH
+4234 TRLSRWAFVYGS
-4246 DKERY
+4246 DKDRY

-4261 DGWTLPLIEAEVSR
+4261 DGWTLPLIEDDVR
-4275 AYSGQRLDIDP
+4275 NAYSGQRSDIDP

-4297 TQKNEDSKA
+4297 TQRKEDSKT

-4386 PIDGID
+4386 PIDGIE

-4407 VDKKLKVREF
+4407 VNVNLKVREF
-4417 VARIQDMTARWIPH
+4417 VARIQDMTAQWIPH
-4431 EHLGIQAIRSI
+4431 EHLGIQVIRSI
-4442 DETCRSACSF
+4442 DETCRAACSF
-4452 QTVLVIQPPRRSQSV
+4452 QTVLVIQPPRRSLDV
-4467 ENAGKTDRIM
+4467 ENGDKRDHIM
-4477 EDVDETEVEGFP
+4477 DDADETEVEGFP

-4497 YGLMM
+4497 YSLMM

-4508 NTITVRASFDSAL
+4508 SSITVRASFDSTV

-4527 DRLINLWEYMIQQ
+4527 DRLINLWEHMIRQ
-4540 ISAILQ
+4540 ISGILQ
-4546 TKLHDTV
+4546 TRLPDTV
-4553 ASLNYTSAQDLSD
+4553 ASLNYTSARDLSN

-4573 VPQPTGPDRFV
+4573 VPKPIGPDRFV
-4584 CQDIQSIAH
+4584 CQAIQNIARH
-4593 QQPDALAIDAWD
+4593 QPDALAIDAWD
-4605 GRMTYKRL
+4605 GRMTYKKL
-4613 DVLSS
+4613 DILSS
-4618 RLAHHLLNSGVSRG
+4618 RLAHRLISSGVSRG
-4632 DFVPLLF
+4632 HFVPLLF

-4644 ANVAMLAVLK
+4644 ANVGMLAVLK
-4654 AGGSFVPLD
+4654 SGGAFVPLD

-4671 RAIMQPLSARFILC
+4671 RAIMQPLSAKIILC
-4685 SAKTRDRAARLARNA
+4685 AAKTKDRAARLAPNA
-4700 IIVDSTLDGYQHASK
+4700 VIVDAALDATQDASK
-4715 TIDQSPDIALPT
+4715 NIDQAPDIEQPM

-4746 VRITHENL
+4746 VRISHENL

-4777 SSSYSFDACLC
+4777 SSSYSFDACVC

-4794 TRGGC
+4794 TQGGC

-4815 INAFHVN
+4815 INAFNVN

-4832 TLDPEHLPNLKA
+4832 TLDPEHLPSLTA

-4854 FDIERWAHRV
+4854 SDIERWAHRV

-4878 CAISSQISDASQ
+4878 CAISSQISDPSQ

-4897 RGANLWLTEIG
+4897 RGANLWLTAIG

-4937 QYPLVENPSWLVS
+4937 QYPLVGNPSWLVS
-4950 GRGNIPGRLGTLF
+4950 GSGNIPGRPGTLF

-4971 AEDGSILFIGRIG
+4971 AEDGSIVFIGRIG
-4984 SEIKLRGQRVELAA
+4984 SEIKLRGQRVDLAA
-4998 IEYVVSSYIPRELE
+4998 IEYVVSSHIPRGLE
-5012 FAAEIVQV
+5012 FVAEIVQV
-5020 NMGATKGH
+5020 NLSATKGH

-5037 GASVS
+5037 GASGPLKS
-5042 LEAQEKPLDE
+5042 KEKTLNK
-5052 SLQRLVPELKSWL
+5052 SLQRLVPQLKSWL

-5071 YLQPEAFVACP
+5071 YLQPEAFVAFP

-5088 SGKTDRRRLREL
+5088 SGKTDRRRLKEL
-5100 GTQIRLSQLTWIRG
+5100 GTRIRLSQLTWIRA
-5114 DIEKPIHTP
+5114 DIEKPIHMP

-5133 ALWSEVLGIDSTTI
+5133 TLWGEVLGIDSTNI

-5167 TKAHERGL
+5167 TKAHECGL
-5175 ALKTSDVFTSSKLA
+5175 GLKTSDVFTSSKLA
-5189 LLAKRINQLDGT
+5189 LLAKRINQLDGL
-5201 NVTYKP
+5201 NLVYKP

-5212 DIQDVRSFIQTH
+5212 DIQDIRSFIHTH
-5224 IVPVLKID
+5224 VAPVLKID
-5232 ASEVEDI
+5232 PSEVEDI

-5267 PGISWT
+5267 TEISWT
-5273 KLIIACRTVV
+5273 QLIVACRTVV
-5283 QTFQNLRSR
+5283 QTFQSLRAR

-5302 IILRDAPLAVEEVA
+5302 IILRDAPLAVEEVT
-5316 TTEQITTFSNR
+5316 TTEQITTFSTQ
-5327 FCPADGRM
+5327 FCPADGRL
-5335 AHLSDIFT
+5335 AHVSDIFT

-5369 CTVRILQSLATAF
+5369 CTVRILRSLATAF
-5382 NHGIVEKTPDWTSL
+5382 NDGIVDKTPDWTSL

-5404 QASHLYWQRILNKA
+5404 QASYLYWQRILNKSS
-5418 PNLTS
+5418 NLTS
-5423 PLVYKPGGDQV
+5423 PLVYKPGGNQV

-5476 AVFGNVT
+5476 VVFGNVT

-5512 DSSNTT
+5512 DSPTAT

-5539 YEGLDWTDLVEKS
+5539 HEGLDWTDLVDKS
-5552 TTWPSGTRYTSAVH
+5552 TKWSSGTRYTSAVH
-5566 FRNMAF
+5566 FRNMEF

-5577 LGNEKVVVTWYEL
+5577 FGDEKVVVTWYEL
-5590 VARPHWTTVLVY
+5590 VARPHWTTVLIY

-5621 DGADEILQML
+5621 DGADEILQIL

-5637 IVKELRS
+5637 IVKELRT